1 MFVYSVKASSLKYV
15 GVMCLCAAAIITTV
29 FMIPSREEDKIMTDA
44 AYTAELSGVVP
55 KKSSDFKNISTNED
69 RVNFL
74 ARYGWQVN
82 PEEVEIVEVTIPSEF
97 DSVYNTY
104 NELQKGEGLDLE
116 KYRGKNV
123 KRYTYTVENYDS
135 ETTVFA
141 NLIVYKNRVVGGD
154 ICSSDINGF
163 MHGFT
168 KSNAIV
174 G

>member
-1 MFVYSVKASSLKYV
+1 MFVYSVKASTLKYV

-29 FMIPSREEDKIMTDA
+29 FMIPSREEGEIMSDA
-44 AYTAELSGVVP
+44 AYTAELSGTAP

-74 ARYGWQVN
+74 SRYGWQVN

-97 DSVYNTY
+97 DSVYKTY

-141 NLIVYKNRVVGGD
+141 NVIVYKNRVIGGD